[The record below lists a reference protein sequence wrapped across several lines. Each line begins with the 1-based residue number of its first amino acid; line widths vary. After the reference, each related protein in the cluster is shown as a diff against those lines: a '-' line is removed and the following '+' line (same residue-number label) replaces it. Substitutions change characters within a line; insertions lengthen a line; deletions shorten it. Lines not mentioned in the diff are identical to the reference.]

1 MFQSFPRLTLPAFL
15 PAFLQAVTV
24 RSALLFVVAF
34 FTVVMLPW
42 LADQLAGF
50 DAQDSYGASSVNSD
64 MNPHVT
70 FETANF
76 PVSLTHQEPNF
87 YQ

>member
-15 PAFLQAVTV
+15 QAFLKAVTV
-24 RSALLFVVAF
+24 RSALLFIVAVLS
-34 FTVVMLPW
+34 VVMLPW
-42 LADQLAGF
+42 IADQLF
-50 DAQDSYGASSVNSD
+50 ASSVSPD

-70 FETANF
+70 FETSNF
-76 PVSLTHQEPNF
+76 PVSRTHQEPNF

>member
-1 MFQSFPRLTLPAFL
+1 MFQSFPRLTL

-24 RSALLFVVAF
+24 RSALLFIVAVLS
-34 FTVVMLPW
+34 VVMLPW
-42 LADQLAGF
+42 IADQLF
-50 DAQDSYGASSVNSD
+50 ASSVVSPD

-70 FETANF
+70 FETSNF
-76 PVSLTHQEPNF
+76 PVSRTHQEPNF